1 MDASLIPRL
10 PLSGFPVSRVALDQ
24 PHQGSP
30 EGKESVS
37 LLKVLLILV
46 TAEGCGLCPAGPCCS
61 LHSACPSPGGQIW
74 RPGGCPAH
82 GRLRSSCRC
91 HLRVVA
97 SLSAGTPP
105 HSACCEAQHCLPP
118 LSGRKGKPV
127 EFRSLVI
134 SPPNC

>member
-46 TAEGCGLCPAGPCCS
+46 TAEGCGLCPAGPLLLSTLRLS
-61 LHSACPSPGGQIW
+61 LSRRTDLEA
-74 RPGGCPAH
+74 
-82 GRLRSSCRC
+82 GRLPSTRPTQEQLPLSPSCGR
-91 HLRVVA
+91 LTLGRYPP
-97 SLSAGTPP
+97 SLS
-105 HSACCEAQHCLPP
+105 L
-118 LSGRKGKPV
+118 L
-127 EFRSLVI
+127 
-134 SPPNC
+134 

>member
-61 LHSACPSPGGQIW
+61 LHSACPSPGHSSVLAW
-74 RPGGCPAH
+74 RIPGTGSLV
-82 GRLRSSCRC
+82 GC
-91 HLRVVA
+91 HLW
-97 SLSAGTPP
+97 
-105 HSACCEAQHCLPP
+105 
-118 LSGRKGKPV
+118 GRT
-127 EFRSLVI
+127 
-134 SPPNC
+134 